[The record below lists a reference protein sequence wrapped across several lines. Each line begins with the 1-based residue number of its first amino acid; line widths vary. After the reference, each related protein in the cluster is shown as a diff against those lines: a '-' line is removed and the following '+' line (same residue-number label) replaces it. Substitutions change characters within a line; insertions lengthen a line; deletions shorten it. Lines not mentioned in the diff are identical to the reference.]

1 MHENRSREMFDE
13 IKDMTKSFQPRFGII
28 KDEHGKT
35 LTETHEILDRWKRY
49 CEEMF
54 TDKQE
59 KHNHKA
65 ENSVSGSS
73 EDDLEPLES
82 EVKWAIKNLKDG
94 KSPGCDNIQA
104 EMIRTSGEEGVKVY
118 HKLCTKI
125 WKTGQ
130 WPMDWQKAIFV
141 PLPKKGDLQLCS
153 NYRTIS
159 LISHASKILLKII
172 QKRLENK
179 MEEEVNKTQAGFRRN
194 RGTRDHIF
202 NLRMIIQ
209 KFREVNRS
217 LHICFIDYSKAF
229 DCVKHNMLWQT
240 LEAMN
245 FNPRLIQLIKSLYE
259 RQQSA
264 VRFEGETSEWFS
276 IQKGVRQGCILS
288 PHLFSLY
295 TEDIMREVEDDPRH
309 ENYKEPTIQ
318 GLQLRDLR
326 YADDTVLMS
335 TTPDGLEQLI
345 NAVKDH
351 SEKKGLMLNVK
362 KTKIMDIDKCER
374 EAKISVDDEQIE
386 RVNNFEYLGARFES
400 NGKTSTEIRRRMVI
414 AAGKLNKMSNIWK
427 GQCITTKLRVLRST
441 IFPIAT
447 YGCEAWTLSK
457 EDSKRITA
465 FEMRCYRKILRVSW
479 VDKMRNEEVLRK
491 VNVPSNWLL
500 NIIKKHKLQYFGHTK
515 RHQTLEKYILEA
527 KVEGKR
533 GRGRPTR
540 RWEQDVEEWMGMRS
554 TEVGRLAIDR
564 VKFRKAVWEAT
575 SGAG

>member
-1 MHENRSREMFDE
+1 
-13 IKDMTKSFQPRFGII
+13 
-28 KDEHGKT
+28 
-35 LTETHEILDRWKRY
+35 
-49 CEEMF
+49 
-54 TDKQE
+54 
-59 KHNHKA
+59 
-65 ENSVSGSS
+65 
-73 EDDLEPLES
+73 
-82 EVKWAIKNLKDG
+82 
-94 KSPGCDNIQA
+94 
-104 EMIRTSGEEGVKVY
+104 
-118 HKLCTKI
+118 
-125 WKTGQ
+125 
-130 WPMDWQKAIFV
+130 
-141 PLPKKGDLQLCS
+141 
-153 NYRTIS
+153 
-159 LISHASKILLKII
+159 
-172 QKRLENK
+172 

-240 LEAMN
+240 LEAMK

-362 KTKIMDIDKCER
+362 KTKIMDIDKCEK

-386 RVNNFEYLGARFES
+386 RVNNF
-400 NGKTSTEIRRRMVI
+400 
-414 AAGKLNKMSNIWK
+414 
-427 GQCITTKLRVLRST
+427 
-441 IFPIAT
+441 
-447 YGCEAWTLSK
+447 
-457 EDSKRITA
+457 
-465 FEMRCYRKILRVSW
+465 
-479 VDKMRNEEVLRK
+479 
-491 VNVPSNWLL
+491 
-500 NIIKKHKLQYFGHTK
+500 
-515 RHQTLEKYILEA
+515 
-527 KVEGKR
+527 
-533 GRGRPTR
+533 
-540 RWEQDVEEWMGMRS
+540 
-554 TEVGRLAIDR
+554 
-564 VKFRKAVWEAT
+564 
-575 SGAG
+575 